1 MKWLVLLIVPVLL
14 LTGCGCKRKDNDN
27 IRLEE
32 YNNSEK
38 ANVRENIIKEQEING
53 LRFSNIALIFEDG
66 NSTFSVEIT
75 NLTDN
80 NIEVNS
86 IKLLFKDRD
95 GKKIVEIPGY
105 VGNTLEPKTSTIMI
119 SSSNIDLRGAS
130 SVEYIF

>member
-1 MKWLVLLIVPVLL
+1 MKKLVLLIVPVLL
-14 LTGCGCKRKDNDN
+14 LTGCGCKRKDNN

-38 ANVRENIIKEQEING
+38 ANVKENIIKEQEING
-53 LRFSNIALIFEDG
+53 LKFSNIALIFEDE

-80 NIEVNS
+80 SIEVNS
-86 IKLLFKDRD
+86 IRLLFKDKD
-95 GKKIVEIPGY
+95 GKKIVEVPGY
-105 VGNTLEPKTSTIMI
+105 VGSILEPKTSIIMMAN
-119 SSSNIDLRGAS
+119 SNIDLRGAS